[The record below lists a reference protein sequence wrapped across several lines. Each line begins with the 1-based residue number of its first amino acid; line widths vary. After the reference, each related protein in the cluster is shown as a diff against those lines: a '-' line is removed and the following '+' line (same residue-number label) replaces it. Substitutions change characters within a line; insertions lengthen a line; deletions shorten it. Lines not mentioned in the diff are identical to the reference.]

1 MKLFLNFG
9 FAWISVL
16 LTVALSIVYVL
27 RKAIIALKVKNS
39 FLTKLNRSLRKYHK
53 LIGILLIS
61 TGLVHGYFSS
71 EKVLSFNLGTASWLV
86 CILLGLN
93 WMMRK
98 ALSKYKGWIF
108 YHRIL
113 TMGFL
118 LTIIL
123 HVVDVGGIQVHKLL
137 LGTGTA
143 SGQKVSIDDFNKK
156 IQGATFK
163 DGTYTGEADGFRPGL
178 KVSVEIK
185 SNTITSIE
193 VISHNEVNA
202 RYYQKALDTVPQEI
216 LDSQSTA
223 VDATSGATF
232 TSIGIMNAVNDA
244 LSKALVSGTLPKGQE
259 LPQNSGHEKGSRG
272 AKMPGGDRIPGEK
285 RGF

>member
-1 MKLFLNFG
+1 MKVFLNLG

-27 RKAIIALKVKNS
+27 RKTIISLKVKNS

-53 LIGILLIS
+53 FIGILLII

-71 EKVLSFNLGTASWLV
+71 EKVLSFNLGTLAWLL

-98 ALSKYKGWIF
+98 VLSKYKGWIF

-113 TMGFL
+113 TVGFL
-118 LTIIL
+118 LTIML

-137 LGTGTA
+137 LGIRTA
-143 SGQKVSIDDFNKK
+143 SGQKVSIDNFSKK

-163 DGTYTGEADGFRPGL
+163 DGTYTGEADGFRPGF

-185 SNTITSIE
+185 NNTITSIE
-193 VISHNEVNA
+193 VISHNEVNS

-232 TSIGIMNAVNDA
+232 TSVGIMNAVNDA
-244 LSKALVSGTLPKGQE
+244 LSKALASGTLPKGQE
-259 LPQNSGHEKGSRG
+259 LPQNRGHEKGSRG
-272 AKMPGGDRIPGEK
+272 SKMPDGDRIPGEK